1 MMITNRKRKAS
12 QRDNIFTKT
21 SANTKKSPSKSRN
34 SSKSSLMQRSKSKDE
49 LDELYSRK
57 VESVKIKYEKLLKKN
72 PNKLIAPEII
82 IELKRCESCFDFEN
96 DHLMLLCDY
105 CEDGYHMYC
114 LTPILERKPV
124 GAFVCPNCQGHL
136 DREEAV
142 PTKLKGINKT
152 IKRAQ
157 KVFKNF

>member
-1 MMITNRKRKAS
+1 MKTNRKRKAS
-12 QRDNIFTKT
+12 QKDNLFTKS
-21 SANTKKSPSKSRN
+21 SANIKKSPSRARN
-34 SSKSSLMQRSKSKDE
+34 SSKSSFMQRSKSKDE
-49 LDELYSRK
+49 LDELYSRR
-57 VESVKIKYEKLLKKN
+57 VESVKAKYLKLLKKN

-82 IELKRCESCFDFEN
+82 KELKRCESCFDFEN
-96 DHLMLLCDY
+96 DLAMIYCEY

-114 LTPILERKPV
+114 LTPKLERKPV
-124 GAFVCPNCQGHL
+124 GPFVCANCQGQL
-136 DREEAV
+136 DREEPV